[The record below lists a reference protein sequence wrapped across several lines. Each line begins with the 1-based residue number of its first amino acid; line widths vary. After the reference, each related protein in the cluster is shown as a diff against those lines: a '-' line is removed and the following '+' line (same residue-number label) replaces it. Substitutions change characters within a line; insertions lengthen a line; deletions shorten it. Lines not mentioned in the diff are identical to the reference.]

1 MSLLDV
7 TGEADFV
14 GGHWNLNPHQ
24 RGDITRK
31 IPLFSS
37 RLINSSACFGAIFL
51 QLPCGWS
58 IFK

>member
-31 IPLFSS
+31 IP
-37 RLINSSACFGAIFL
+37 IFL
-51 QLPCGWS
+51 PV
-58 IFK
+58 